1 MMETLHQGINNAT
14 LVASTIPEALRVALL
29 EAATKLVSA
38 LQKPEDALT
47 KLAYWVRGIIFACH
61 ELEY

>member
-1 MMETLHQGINNAT
+1 MEALHQAISAAT
-14 LVASTIPEALRVALL
+14 LTANTIPDATRVALL

-47 KLAYWVRGIIFACH
+47 KLAYWVYPLFLHVI
-61 ELEY
+61 ELGH

>member
-1 MMETLHQGINNAT
+1 MEALHQAIDAAT
-14 LVASTIPEALRVALL
+14 LAATTIPEASRVALL

-47 KLAYWVRGIIFACH
+47 KLAYWVCSIIFTF
-61 ELEY
+61 E